1 VVEEVLHLE
10 VVFVVEKVQLRF
22 EALVVAKDLQA
33 GSAIVIKIAHVQT
46 PVAIQNLKSLG
57 IPSN

>member
-1 VVEEVLHLE
+1 VVQEVLHFMA
-10 VVFVVEKVQLRF
+10 VFVVEKVQLCF

-33 GSAIVIKIAHVQT
+33 GSAIVIKTAHAQT